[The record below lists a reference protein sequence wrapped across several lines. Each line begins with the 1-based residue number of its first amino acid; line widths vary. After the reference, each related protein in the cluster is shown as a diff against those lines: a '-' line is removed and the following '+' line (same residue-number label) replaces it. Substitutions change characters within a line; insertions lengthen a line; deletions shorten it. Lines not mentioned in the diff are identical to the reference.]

1 MYYNFCRVHQ
11 TLRVTPAMEA
21 GLSDRLWSVEEVLAS
36 NRVFQWRTVHV
47 LPDDLSANAQSQL
60 RRRTAVSI
68 APKPIACRRQKFN
81 AIASTSPALE
91 RVSPLQEDRLDS
103 PTRLRITN
111 HGIP

>member
-1 MYYNFCRVHQ
+1 M
-11 TLRVTPAMEA
+11 
-21 GLSDRLWSVEEVLAS
+21 
-36 NRVFQWRTVHV
+36 
-47 LPDDLSANAQSQL
+47 
-60 RRRTAVSI
+60 SI

-81 AIASTSPALE
+81 AIASTSPAPE